1 MTLPFEATRD
11 VIIRTDA
18 WAGAKTFYQSVL
30 GLPIVQQSHHLVG
43 FEAGAFRIYVEQ
55 GTYHGPVFEFA
66 LQKQN
71 TA

>member
-1 MTLPFEATRD
+1 MTPPFEATRD

-18 WAGAKTFYQSVL
+18 WADAKTFCQSVL
-30 GLPIVQQSHHLVG
+30 GLPIVHQSHHLVG